1 MVPGAMLVAASCPGS
16 VTARVVAPAPVSGL
30 VDWLT
35 SQPGGRVGPIRFA
48 DSEMG
53 DGGGGYATR
62 ALKDGEELFSIPL
75 STVIT
80 ANDAIGDQDVGEELE
95 RVCYEE
101 GERAAIAGYLA
112 RGNLAASKGVDP
124 WFSAYSAVLPK
135 RELSD
140 PHMLWWTQDEVTL
153 LRGLTAHA
161 ECVSMRKEVAEVTQT
176 LSKGALAAEVAEH
189 GQEAVD
195 EAVRAAYVS
204 VLSRSFTVGSEAFV
218 EMESDAE
225 GSELK
230 ALIPLLDCLQHGPT
244 PTVGYSYEDGEDG
257 EGVLIVARTL
267 GDQPAGTELSIT
279 YGSHPDF
286 VFGVHC
292 PPTPL
297 PTHPSPPRPT
307 APVCACHA

>member
-1 MVPGAMLVAASCPGS
+1 ML
-16 VTARVVAPAPVSGL
+16 L
-30 VDWLT
+30 
-35 SQPGGRVGPIRFA
+35 
-48 DSEMG
+48 
-53 DGGGGYATR
+53 
-62 ALKDGEELFSIPL
+62 
-75 STVIT
+75 
-80 ANDAIGDQDVGEELE
+80 
-95 RVCYEE
+95 
-101 GERAAIAGYLA
+101 
-112 RGNLAASKGVDP
+112 
-124 WFSAYSAVLPK
+124 
-135 RELSD
+135 
-140 PHMLWWTQDEVTL
+140 
-153 LRGLTAHA
+153 
-161 ECVSMRKEVAEVTQT
+161 AEVTQT

-204 VLSRSFTVGSEAFV
+204 VLSRSFTMGSEAFV

-225 GSELK
+225 SSELK

-292 PPTPL
+292 PPTPP